1 MIDALRED
9 FVEMPYD
16 QMRYLDIKESVYKG
30 RKLKLFNDLAIEK
43 PQNTILLPLASEMP
57 TVTMVRVKGMM
68 TGGLSAYFELSDN
81 FGSDRVKE
89 DSVLQ

>member
-1 MIDALRED
+1 
-9 FVEMPYD
+9 
-16 QMRYLDIKESVYKG
+16 
-30 RKLKLFNDLAIEK
+30 
-43 PQNTILLPLASEMP
+43 MP

-89 DSVLQ
+89 DSVL